1 MSMEELFLLE
11 EKQRQ
16 LDAIIEEI
24 HSLEDS
30 VEEYSE
36 YKTFIDYLDEANIS
50 LGEAMVALE
59 RQSSFL

>member
-24 HSLEDS
+24 RSLEDS
-30 VEEYSE
+30 IEEHSE
-36 YKTFIDYLDEANIS
+36 YKAFIEYLDEANIS
-50 LGEAMVALE
+50 LGEAMAALE

>member
-16 LDAIIEEI
+16 LDAIIEKI

-30 VEEYSE
+30 IEEYSE
-36 YKTFIDYLDEANIS
+36 YKAFIDYLDEANIS
-50 LGEAMVALE
+50 LGEAMAALE

>member
-24 HSLEDS
+24 RSLEDS
-30 VEEYSE
+30 IEEYSE
-36 YKTFIDYLDEANIS
+36 YKAFVEYLDEANIS
-50 LGEAMVALE
+50 LGEAMAALE